1 MLASGSGGNSIL
13 ISSKNAR
20 ILIDAGLSCRELVRR
35 LACAGVAPCD
45 VSAVIITHEHHD
57 HIRGVGVLSRQHKI
71 PVYINTA
78 TLEAASSS
86 VGDVPTAETFS
97 TGDALTLHDLTVQTY
112 SVLHDAVD
120 PVGLIIDNS
129 SKRIGVALDMGHP
142 TKLVRERL
150 RGSHALILE
159 FNHDPEMLRQCR
171 RPWELKQRI
180 LSKTGHMSN
189 EAALKF
195 LSELMHDG
203 LRSVILAHISR
214 EANSGELVSS
224 FVSEHLR
231 SMGRDDIRIHVA
243 LQDEVGDAIE
253 V

>member
-13 ISSKNAR
+13 ISSNNTR

-35 LACAGVAPCD
+35 LACAGVAPSD
-45 VSAVIITHEHHD
+45 VSGVIVTHEHHD
-57 HIRGVGVLSRQHKI
+57 HIRGIGVLSRQHGI
-71 PVYINTA
+71 PVFINSA
-78 TLEAASSS
+78 TLEAASST

-97 TGDALTLHDLTVQTY
+97 TGDALTLNDLTVQTY
-112 SVLHDAVD
+112 SVLHDAID
-120 PVGLIIDNS
+120 PVGLTIDNC
-129 SKRIGVALDMGHP
+129 SKRVGVALDMGHP
-142 TKLVRERL
+142 TKLVKERL

-171 RPWELKQRI
+171 RPWEVKQRI

-195 LSELMHDG
+195 LSELIHDE
-203 LRSVILAHISR
+203 LRSVILAHISQ
-214 EANSGELVSS
+214 EANSGELASS
-224 FVSEHLR
+224 FVSKHLR
-231 SMGRDDIRIHVA
+231 TMGRNDIAVHVA
-243 LQDEVGDAIE
+243 LQNEVGDAIE